1 MDSTEYIHRSN
12 DSIALTGISFTKE
25 QKEQR
30 HSAKAADMEIEHA
43 YDGVPAETFNITL
56 SHIPQHWDDIVAQ
69 KRADLTL
76 SGHVHAMQMKLP
88 TKEGRG
94 ISPSRILYKRWS
106 GLYEEQGRWLY
117 INDGIG
123 CIMYPDDHDGNDHD
137 DPECLV
143 VLQETAA
150 ARSVIVVVTH
160 RRLTS
165 LKISQSILRRRSAC
179 CA

>member
-30 HSAKAADMEIEHA
+30 HSAKAADMEIGHA

-56 SHIPQHWDDIVAQ
+56 SHIPQHWDDIVTQ

-76 SGHVHAMQMKLP
+76 SGHVHAMQMKLS

-123 CIMYPDDHDGNDHD
+123 CIMYPMRLGTP
-137 DPECLV
+137 PEIT
-143 VLQETAA
+143 VLT
-150 ARSVIVVVTH
+150 
-160 RRLTS
+160 
-165 LKISQSILRRRSAC
+165 LKRMEP
-179 CA
+179 